1 MQEFIYFNKDGLD
14 FPLSETIKVTTN
26 LEELQDSSF
35 LVSNSKGVKAEFYA
49 PEIDFYIR
57 NSQDSFAKKIENVQK
72 LYELNAI
79 KFDYAEDV
87 SYTQEVSNKVLLV
100 ANPDQSKEFIANVDN
115 EEFDLF
121 KVTADII
128 KHISG
133 HLGNLSVVIDD
144 DGKDIILRV
153 DQIVWYDAQ
162 DIAHTQSGS
171 FDPLETSL
179 EDVLTTIRANI
190 ENYEYK
196 KFTTYDS
203 SICQYH
209 ERREEIC
216 SKCEEVCPTTAIV
229 KVDEQKHL
237 VFSQI
242 DCHGCGGC
250 ISVCPS
256 GAVDYAPTNREALFE
271 LSKQFKDTIPL
282 VIPEKMALED
292 LSVDLKE
299 NILPFTIE
307 GEKFLHEA
315 SFLTLLQ
322 ESGSS
327 LIFYSD
333 FLSKG
338 SKDAI
343 KILNDIYAK
352 KYNKKAIYIA
362 MDKEELIAA
371 LEEVDFVENS
381 RYTFNQVNIKKRE
394 TFAFRLKHIV
404 GDDDLGV
411 VATGEHVHYGKIKV
425 NEDTCTL
432 CLSCVGAC
440 NVDALIANVHD
451 NSLRLNASV
460 CTSCGYC
467 IASCP
472 EKDCMTIEEDIIE
485 LKPTWFTEETLA
497 KDTLF
502 GCVECGKEYTTTKAV
517 EKIAAMMAPL
527 FAHDPVKE
535 RTLYCCEDCKPK
547 IMMESYM
554 NNKVLYNKEE
564 GK

>member
-14 FPLSETIKVTTN
+14 FPLSETIKVTN
-26 LEELQDSSF
+26 SLEGLEDAEYI
-35 LVSNSKGVKAEFYA
+35 VSNSAEVDAEFYA
-49 PEIDFYIR
+49 PEIDFYIK
-57 NSQDSFAKKIENVQK
+57 NSKDSLNKKIENVEK
-72 LYELNAI
+72 LYELRSI

-87 SYTQEVSNKVLLV
+87 PYTQEVSNKVLLV
-100 ANPDQSKEFIANVDN
+100 ANETQSTEFISKVSKS
-115 EEFDLF
+115 EFDLF
-121 KVTADII
+121 NVSAKIV
-128 KHISG
+128 KNISG
-133 HLGNLSVVIDD
+133 HIGNLNVVVDD
-144 DGKDIILRV
+144 EGKDVILKV
-153 DQIVWYDAQ
+153 DQIVWFDAPEF
-162 DIAHTQSGS
+162 AFHQSGS
-171 FDPLETSL
+171 FDPVELTL
-179 EDVLTTIRANI
+179 DVVLTTLRANI
-190 ENYEYK
+190 DDYEYR

-216 SKCEEVCPTTAIV
+216 ARCEDVCPTTAIV
-229 KVDEQKHL
+229 KIDEQKHL
-237 VFSQI
+237 EFSQI

-256 GAVDYAPTNREALFE
+256 GALDYAPTNTESLFE
-271 LSKQFKDTIPL
+271 LSKLFQGSIPL
-282 VIPEKMALED
+282 IIPEKMKLED
-292 LSVDLKE
+292 LEVDLKE

-327 LIFYSD
+327 VIFYSD

-338 SKDAI
+338 SNESI
-343 KILNDIYAK
+343 RILNDIYEK

-362 MDKEELIAA
+362 MDKEELVQA
-371 LEEVDFVENS
+371 LIEVDFVENS

-394 TFAFRLKHIV
+394 TFSYRLKHLV
-404 GDDDLGV
+404 GEEDLGV
-411 VATGEHVHYGKIKV
+411 VNTGPFIHYGKVQV
-425 NEDTCTL
+425 NEDNCTL

-451 NSLRLNASV
+451 NSLRINASV

-467 IASCP
+467 VATCP
-472 EKDCMTIEEDIIE
+472 ENDCISIEEDT
-485 LKPTWFTEETLA
+485 LHLNPTWFTEQTLA

-502 GCVECGKEYTTTKAV
+502 ACVECGVEFATTKAI
-517 EKIAAMMAPL
+517 EKVATIMAPM
-527 FAHDPVKE
+527 FKKDPVKE
-535 RTLYCCEDCKPK
+535 RTLYCCENCKPK

-554 NNKVLYNKEE
+554 NNRSLYNKEQE
-564 GK
+564 

>member
-1 MQEFIYFNKDGLD
+1 MQEFVYYNKDGLD
-14 FPLSETIKVTTN
+14 FPLDETILVSNT
-26 LEELQDSSF
+26 LESPSNGSF
-35 LVSNSKGVKAEFYA
+35 IVSNSKEVEAESYA
-49 PEIDFYIR
+49 PEVDFYIK
-57 NSQDSFAKKIENVQK
+57 NSQDSLSQKILNVKK
-72 LYELNAI
+72 LYEFSAS
-79 KFDYAEDV
+79 KFDYAEDI
-87 SYTQEVSNKVLLV
+87 SYFQEISNKVLLV
-100 ANPDQSKEFIANVDN
+100 GSETQASEFISKVSKT
-115 EEFDLF
+115 EFDMF
-121 KVTADII
+121 KVSADII

-133 HLGNLSVVIDD
+133 HIGNLTVVIDD
-144 DGKDIILRV
+144 EGKDVILKV
-153 DQIVWYDAQ
+153 DQIVWFDAKE
-162 DIAHTQSGS
+162 IAHTQSGS
-171 FDPLETSL
+171 FDPTELGLDE
-179 EDVLTTIRANI
+179 VLQTIRENI

-209 ERREEIC
+209 ERREETC

-229 KVDEQKHL
+229 KVDEDKHL

-256 GAVDYAPTNREALFE
+256 GAVDYAPTNRESLFE
-271 LSKQFKDTIPL
+271 LSKLFEGSIPL
-282 VIPEKMALED
+282 VIPEKMNIEELEI
-292 LSVDLKE
+292 DLKE
-299 NILPFTIE
+299 NVLPFTVE
-307 GEKFLHEA
+307 GEKFLHES

-338 SKDAI
+338 SKESI
-343 KILNDIYAK
+343 RILNDIYEK

-362 MDKEELIAA
+362 MDKEELKQA
-371 LEEVDFVENS
+371 LIEVDFIENS
-381 RYTFNQVNIKKRE
+381 RFTYNQVNIKKRE
-394 TFAFRLKHIV
+394 NFAFRLKHIV
-404 GDDDLGV
+404 GEEDFGTV
-411 VATGEHVHYGKIKV
+411 TTGEHIHYGKIKV
-425 NEDTCTL
+425 NEDNCTL

-451 NSLRLNASV
+451 NSLRINASV

-472 EKDCMTIEEDIIE
+472 EKDCMTLEADT
-485 LKPTWFTEETLA
+485 LSLNPTWFTEQTLA

-502 GCVECGKEYTTTKAV
+502 ACVECGVEFATTKAI
-517 EKIAAMMAPL
+517 EKIAGIMAPM
-527 FAHDPVKE
+527 FKSDPVKE
-535 RTLYCCEDCKPK
+535 RTLYCCENCKPK

-554 NNKVLYNKEE
+554 NNRTLYNKEQE
-564 GK
+564 

>member
-1 MQEFIYFNKDGLD
+1 MQEFIYFNKNGLD
-14 FPLSETIKVTTN
+14 FPLSETIKVTTS
-26 LEELQDSSF
+26 LDDIKEDSF
-35 LVSNSKGVKAEFYA
+35 LVSNSNDVKAEFYA

-57 NSQDSFAKKIENVQK
+57 NSKDSLATKIQNVQK
-72 LYELNAI
+72 LYELNAL

-87 SYTQEVSNKVLLV
+87 SYTQEVSNRVLLV
-100 ANPDQSKEFIANVDN
+100 ANPEQSKEFISSVDKD
-115 EEFDLF
+115 EFDLF
-121 KVTADII
+121 KVTPDII

-144 DGKDIILRV
+144 EGKDIILRV
-153 DQIVWYDAQ
+153 DQIVWFDAAE
-162 DIAHTQSGS
+162 IAFKQSGS
-171 FDPLETSL
+171 FDPIETSL
-179 EDVLTTIRANI
+179 EEVLKTIRANI

-237 VFSQI
+237 IFSQI

-292 LSVDLKE
+292 LDVDLKE

-343 KILNDIYAK
+343 QILNDIYLK

-404 GDDDLGV
+404 GDDDLGIV
-411 VATGEHVHYGKIKV
+411 KTGEHVHYGKIKV
-425 NEDTCTL
+425 NEDNCTL

-440 NVDALIANVHD
+440 NVDALVANVHD

-485 LKPTWFTEETLA
+485 LKPAWFAEETLA

-502 GCVECGKEYTTTKAV
+502 GCVECGKEYATTKSV
-517 EKIAAMMAPL
+517 LKIAAMMAPL
-527 FAHDPVKE
+527 FAADPVKE
-535 RTLYCCEDCKPK
+535 RTLYCCADCKPK
-547 IMMESYM
+547 IMMASYM
-554 NNKVLYNKEE
+554 ENKNNYNKVE
-564 GK
+564 G

>member
-14 FPLSETIKVTTN
+14 FPLSDTIKVTRN
-26 LEELQDSSF
+26 LEETKEGSF
-35 LVSNSKGVKAEFYA
+35 VVSNSNDVKAEFYA
-49 PEIDFYIR
+49 PEIDFYIK
-57 NSQDSFAKKIENVQK
+57 NSKDSLAIKIQNVQK
-72 LYELNAI
+72 LYELYSI

-87 SYTQEVSNKVLLV
+87 PYNQEVSNRVLLV
-100 ANPDQSKEFIANVDN
+100 ANANQAKEFITDVSKD
-115 EEFDLF
+115 EFDLF
-121 KVTADII
+121 KVTPDVI

-133 HLGNLSVVIDD
+133 HLGNLRVVIDD
-144 DGKDIILRV
+144 EGKDFILRV
-153 DQIVWYDAQ
+153 DQIVWFDAQ
-162 DIAHTQSGS
+162 EMAFKQSGS
-171 FDPLETSL
+171 FDPNESTL
-179 EDVLTTIRANI
+179 EDVLQTIRANI

-229 KVDEQKHL
+229 KIDEQKHL

-256 GAVDYAPTNREALFE
+256 GAVEYAPTNREALFE

-282 VIPEKMALED
+282 IIPEKMALED
-292 LSVDLKE
+292 LEVDLKQ
-299 NILPFTIE
+299 NVLPFTIE

-333 FLSKG
+333 FISKG

-343 KILNDIYAK
+343 RILNDVYEK

-362 MDKEELIAA
+362 MDKEELKAA

-404 GDDDLGV
+404 GNEDLGTV
-411 VATGEHVHYGKIKV
+411 KTGEHIHYGRIKV
-425 NEDTCTL
+425 DEDKCTL

-440 NVDALIANVHD
+440 NVDALIANVND

-472 EKDCMTIEEDIIE
+472 ESDCMSLEEDTLE
-485 LKPTWFTEETLA
+485 LKPTWFTEQTLA

-502 GCVECGKEYTTTKAV
+502 GCVECGKEFATTKAV
-517 EKIAAMMAPL
+517 LKIATMMAPI
-527 FAHDPVKE
+527 FASDPIKE
-535 RTLYCCEDCKPK
+535 RTLYCCESCKPK
-547 IMMESYM
+547 IMMASYM
-554 NNKVLYNKEE
+554 ENKNNYNKVE
-564 GK
+564 G

>member
-1 MQEFIYFNKDGLD
+1 MQEFIYYNKDGLD
-14 FPLSETIKVTTN
+14 FPLSETIQVTN
-26 LEELQDSSF
+26 SLEGLEEF
-35 LVSNSKGVKAEFYA
+35 EYIVSNSEDVDAEFYA
-49 PEIDFYIR
+49 PEIDFYIK
-57 NSQDSFAKKIENVQK
+57 NSKDSLGKKIENVEK
-72 LYELNAI
+72 LYELRAI

-87 SYTQEVSNKVLLV
+87 PYTQEVSNKVLLV
-100 ANPDQSKEFIANVDN
+100 ADETQSKEFIAEVTKN
-115 EEFDLF
+115 EFDLF
-121 KVTADII
+121 NVSANIV

-133 HLGNLSVVIDD
+133 HIGNLDVVIND
-144 DGKDIILRV
+144 DGKDIILKV
-153 DQIVWYDAQ
+153 DQIIWYDAPEF
-162 DIAHTQSGS
+162 AFNQSGS
-171 FDPLETSL
+171 FDPNELTLDKALE
-179 EDVLTTIRANI
+179 TIRANI
-190 ENYEYK
+190 EDYEYR

-216 SKCEEVCPTTAIV
+216 ARCEDVCPTTAIV

-237 VFSQI
+237 EFSQI

-256 GAVDYAPTNREALFE
+256 GALDYAPTNTESLFE
-271 LSKQFKDTIPL
+271 LSKLFKGSIPL
-282 VIPEKMALED
+282 IIPSKMKLEN
-292 LSVDLKE
+292 LELDLKE

-327 LIFYSD
+327 VIFYSD

-338 SKDAI
+338 SNEAI
-343 KILNDIYAK
+343 RILNDIYEK

-362 MDKEELIAA
+362 MDEEELIQA
-371 LEEVDFVENS
+371 LDEVDFVENS

-394 TFAFRLKHIV
+394 TFSYRLKHLV
-404 GDDDLGV
+404 GEEDLGTV
-411 VATGEHVHYGKIKV
+411 TTGPFIHYGKVKV
-425 NEDTCTL
+425 NEDNCTL

-451 NSLRLNASV
+451 NSLRINASV

-467 IASCP
+467 VATCP
-472 EKDCMTIEEDIIE
+472 ENDCISIEEDT
-485 LKPTWFTEETLA
+485 LSLNPTWFTEQTLA

-502 GCVECGKEYTTTKAV
+502 GCVECGKEFATTKAI
-517 EKIAAMMAPL
+517 EKIANIMAPM
-527 FAHDPVKE
+527 FKKDPVKE
-535 RTLYCCEDCKPK
+535 RTLYCCADCKPK

-554 NNKVLYNKEE
+554 NNKTLYNKEQ
-564 GK
+564 G